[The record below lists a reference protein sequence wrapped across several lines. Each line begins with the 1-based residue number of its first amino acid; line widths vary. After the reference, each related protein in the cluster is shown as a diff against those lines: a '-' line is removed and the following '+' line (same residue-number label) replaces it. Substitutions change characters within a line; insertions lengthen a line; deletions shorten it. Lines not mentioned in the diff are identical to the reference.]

1 VRRRGSVKR
10 HPCGALC
17 WVGLVSLLVLS
28 AACTSGAFAGKGES
42 ARGGLMLTWVLI
54 ILGTM
59 VYAVTGIVAIAALRR
74 HPVHEEALD
83 TRERF
88 DHRMIL
94 AGGIVLPAVILLP
107 LLVLNITTLAAQAHN
122 GRMTVQVEGFQY
134 WWNVRYPQQGIVTAN
149 EIHIPTGERV
159 RLELV
164 THDVIHSFWVPELAG
179 KRDLIP
185 GRRNVLVIEADRPGT
200 YRGQCAEFCGLQHAN
215 MAMFVIAHTPG
226 DFQRWLRDNAAPARV
241 PGGVG
246 QQRGLDTFMQN
257 CAGCHAVR
265 GTGADGQKGP
275 DLTHFASRRTIGAG
289 TVPNNRGRLGGWVAN
304 AQSTKPGSLMPPI
317 PIPADRLND
326 LLDYLE
332 SLR

>member
-1 VRRRGSVKR
+1 MRRRGSVSR
-10 HPCGALC
+10 YSCGALS
-17 WVGLVSLLVLS
+17 WAGLLILGFS

-42 ARGGLMLTWVLI
+42 ARNGLTLTWVLI
-54 ILGTM
+54 ILGTV
-59 VYAVTGIVAIAALRR
+59 VYVVTGAVALTALRR
-74 HPVHEEALD
+74 HPAHQDAH
-83 TRERF
+83 TREGF
-88 DHRMIL
+88 DHRMIV
-94 AGGIVLPAVILLP
+94 AGGIVVPAVILLG
-107 LLVLNITTLAAQAHN
+107 LLVLNITTLAAQPRN

-134 WWNVRYPQQGIVTAN
+134 WWEVRYPQQGVVTAN
-149 EIHIPTGERV
+149 EIHVPTGERV
-159 RLELV
+159 RLELT

-215 MAMFVIAHTPG
+215 MAMFVIAHAPG
-226 DFQRWLRDNAAPARV
+226 DFQRWLRDNVAPAGT
-241 PGGVG
+241 PAEMA

-257 CAGCHAVR
+257 CAGCHTIR

-289 TVPNNRGRLGGWVAN
+289 TVPNDRGRLGGWVAN